1 MSHVPGLRLAEK
13 ALALFESGAVLPVQ
27 YFETLRR
34 QMPIEPEKL
43 LMWAILEDALESYRR
58 HFSPRRGKPNGKL
71 AELESWLFHVDKA
84 DKRDN
89 DSLFSFDNV
98 CETLGIG
105 PQYLRGGLLRWKERQ
120 VAARTAAKLALAAA
134 PKRKKAA

>member
-1 MSHVPGLRLAEK
+1 MLHEPEFRLAEK
-13 ALALFESGAVLPVQ
+13 ALALFEPDAVLPVQ

-34 QMPIEPEKL
+34 TIPIEPEKL
-43 LMWAILEDALESYRR
+43 LMWAILEDAIESYQK
-58 HFSPRRGKPNGKL
+58 HFFPRRGKPNGKL
-71 AELESWLFHVDKA
+71 AELESWLFD
-84 DKRDN
+84 RDN

-98 CETLGIG
+98 CETLAID

-120 VAARTAAKLALAAA
+120 LAARPALKMVQAPA